1 MNIIITNLQRMVYD
15 VIVALKSYL
24 VVYTLIILQ
33 DIYCSCVTIGFVV
46 NMWHMLTRRK
56 QEKHH
61 PIMTHLIMRF
71 TVNSAFFCFYITV
84 CLQKFVMIYTL
95 RIL

>member
-46 NMWHMLTRRK
+46 
-56 QEKHH
+56 E
-61 PIMTHLIMRF
+61 
-71 TVNSAFFCFYITV
+71 
-84 CLQKFVMIYTL
+84 
-95 RIL
+95 